1 MPDEGGVD
9 VENIPGKGNSLI
21 KSPIPSRNCLNSVK
35 RFEFIKRYGILLSP
49 AIASHN
55 QYDHASLLGDTDDPN
70 ISEPGNTIMGLNKY
84 YLERKPAP

>member
-1 MPDEGGVD
+1 MPDEGGVN

-21 KSPIPSRNCLNSVK
+21 KSPISSRKCLNSVK
-35 RFEFIKRYGILLSP
+35 RSELSP

-70 ISEPGNTIMGLNKY
+70 ISEPDNTIVGLNKY